1 MSPPPLRAVLF
12 DWDGTLVDSAES
24 SFRCYARVF
33 PEFGIA
39 FSRADP
45 LQGRGRVR
53 QECARFPR
61 VALEPPAVRLVPEV
75 TAQAHRFVRP
85 RPLGGVRGLE
95 SLAVEGE
102 AVRGEDL
109 DVGAVALLRRVHE
122 RAVPV
127 EEHGPEPGRAHGG
140 AATAALERIGARDLA
155 QGIVSSGDGV
165 RVRGE
170 LDGLGVAR
178 FFSAVICA
186 GEGGR
191 KKPHP
196 DPLFLAL
203 ARLGIAAHESAYVG
217 DSPEDVE
224 MARGAGAYAVGIP
237 GGFPNREALS
247 ASGPDLLAES
257 LAFAVDRLLG

>member
-1 MSPPPLRAVLF
+1 VLF
-12 DWDGTLVDSAES
+12 DWDGTLVDSAEKS
-24 SFRCYARVF
+24 YRSYVEVFASYGLAFDRERFQATYSPEWTRTYEAVGLRRDLWDEADRRWLESYAR
-33 PEFGIA
+33 
-39 FSRADP
+39 
-45 LQGRGRVR
+45 
-53 QECARFPR
+53 
-61 VALEPPAVRLVPEV
+61 EP
-75 TAQAHRFVRP
+75 
-85 RPLGGVRGLE
+85 
-95 SLAVEGE
+95 S
-102 AVRGEDL
+102 
-109 DVGAVALLRRVHE
+109 ALL
-122 RAVPV
+122 PDT
-127 EEHGPEPGRAHGG
+127 
-140 AATAALERIGARDLA
+140 TAALERIGARDLA